1 MYLHVIGIYVRI
13 NYRPNMYSCKYISGL
28 YNYVCLCVKPFS
40 VYYTYGIHTIVT
52 DSQAYTIIQ
61 KRTVVGECR
70 LYACK

>member
-40 VYYTYGIHTIVT
+40 LLLMASIP
-52 DSQAYTIIQ
+52 
-61 KRTVVGECR
+61 
-70 LYACK
+70 